1 MNVTRAFLAGV
12 GVAYFLDPQQGRRR
26 RRVLRARLGRLLRRG
41 ARFGVTRARFTSGRL
56 AGLVARTRHRIAP
69 PTRSV
74 DDQTVMQRIRSDA
87 LRDVGVPAGAVDV
100 EVRDGVAVLR
110 GSVENRL
117 LADDL
122 VDRVRGVAGVQSVE
136 DALEIVAEPPSHAA
150 EN

>member
-1 MNVTRAFLAGV
+1 MNVTRAFLAGI
-12 GVAYFLDPQQGRRR
+12 GVAYFLDPQQGKRR

-41 ARFGVTRARFTSGRL
+41 ARLGVKRARFASGRL
-56 AGLVARTRHRIAP
+56 AGLVARARHRIVP
-69 PTRSV
+69 PARSV

-87 LRDVGVPAGAVDV
+87 LRDVGISTGEVDV

-110 GSVENRL
+110 GSVGSRS

-136 DALEIVAEPPSHAA
+136 DALEVAAEPASR
-150 EN
+150 